1 MGVGIPGVPERGVA
15 MCVAVG
21 LAGGDASRGMDVLGG
36 ITETHHQRALELLP
50 LIEVQMGRYSHQF
63 VCRND
68 AGK

>member
-50 LIEVQMGRYSHQF
+50 LIEVQMDDTSHQF
-63 VCRND
+63 VCRNG